1 MNQTFQMINVGH
13 KPITHRIA
21 IARGQITLGADAFE
35 LLRNRSLPKGDALI
49 LAEVAGIQGAK
60 NASSLMPLCHP
71 MGLDA
76 VQMAHELHAESCSV
90 SIYCTAST
98 HAKTGVEMEALA
110 GVNAALLTIWDLCK
124 MINPHLQ
131 MNHIELL
138 AKVGGKSGLWLNP
151 NGVPDWVRE
160 QVAPRVYDLSAFNF
174 AVLTLSD
181 RASSGVYADK
191 SGALLVEMLHTHQA
205 RIHSKQVLPDDAATL
220 KNTLLQLSQTE
231 VDCIISTGGT
241 GVAPRDIT
249 PEVVH
254 SIADKTIDG
263 LGELLRISGAA
274 FTTLSWASRATA
286 AVVNQTLIITLPG
299 SPKAVAEGMDVL
311 IPILPHFIKIMKGLP

>member
-1 MNQTFQMINVGH
+1 MINVGG

-21 IARGQITLGADAFE
+21 VARGEIVLGQTAFE
-35 LLRNRSLPKGDALI
+35 LLQSRSLPKGDALL
-49 LAEVAGIQGAK
+49 LAEIAGIQGAK
-60 NASSLMPLCHP
+60 NASQLMPLCHP

-76 VQMAHELHAESCSV
+76 VSIKHELNAAQTSV
-90 SIYCTAST
+90 TIYCTAST

-124 MINPHLQ
+124 MIEPNLLIK
-131 MNHIELL
+131 NIELL
-138 AKVGGKSGLWLNP
+138 AKVGGKSGLWMNP
-151 NGVPDWVRE
+151 NGAPDWVRDL
-160 QVAPRVYDLSAFNF
+160 VVPRQYDLSPFNF

-181 RASSGVYADK
+181 RASAGVYDDK
-191 SGALLVEMLHTHQA
+191 SGALMVELLEHHHAQM
-205 RIHSKQVLPDDAATL
+205 HSKQVLPDDADTL
-220 KNTLLQLSQTE
+220 KNALLDLSQNPAI
-231 VDCIISTGGT
+231 DCIITTGGT

-254 SIADKTIDG
+254 SIADKSIDG

-274 FTTLSWASRATA
+274 FTPLSWASRSTA

-299 SPKAVAEGMDVL
+299 SPKAVREGLDVL
-311 IPILPHFIKIMKGLP
+311 IPILPHFIRIMKGLP